1 MGNGP
6 HQKYPMKSGVYCLEM
21 VATNYPLVLSPCQH
35 SHNKKKKKKRDEPTR
50 IGSVLFPQTLLPTL
64 CFGTLQ
70 PHVDLQKCKNLNA
83 YT

>member
-21 VATNYPLVLSPCQH
+21 VATCPLTLSTFSQQEE
-35 SHNKKKKKKRDEPTR
+35 KKKRDEPTR